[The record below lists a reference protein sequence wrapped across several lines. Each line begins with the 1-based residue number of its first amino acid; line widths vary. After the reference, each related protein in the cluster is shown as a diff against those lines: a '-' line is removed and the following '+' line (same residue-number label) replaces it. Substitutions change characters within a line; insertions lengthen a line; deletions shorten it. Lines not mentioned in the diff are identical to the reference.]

1 LSDVQGDLLSN
12 LDYKTLE
19 DLIFIDVQPNGDATK
34 DFRIKAILRA
44 DDQTG
49 TGKSDITL
57 GQVDVVLDSDTRLD
71 AATERLEHRIE
82 DQEDFLASIKSA
94 VRDQMLYN
102 ESALSVTGTQTN
114 TDQLLDGTVN
124 LFISLVREDKFA
136 VPGGQGK
143 PVLVALRDGNG
154 NDVGSNFRPGKGN
167 EVIAAGR
174 ESDKITIQRDE
185 EMSLTDTYGRDTV
198 IERGGD
204 NDQII
209 MPLSFQDILD
219 NDDLDLSR
227 TQRGREGEGKTLQ
240 IRYHDSTQDADS
252 INDVDLMVYKQ
263 YNDYSSSF
271 RVENLTLYN
280 DDGNGGYVET
290 NYDLGTVTA
299 TGLETSGGK
308 DAYLV
313 GRENVIDQMVIK
325 LNEGEAGI
333 DNILNIVLADV
344 TAEDKVLIEGD
355 GTYQSVADGTHR
367 YEKDADGNIKKD
379 VDGNDIITTDHQVVT
394 FDYGGTTTTIN
405 LYFTD
410 YSPSNDEW
418 LLNTV

>member
-1 LSDVQGDLLSN
+1 M
-12 LDYKTLE
+12 LD
-19 DLIFIDVQPNGDATK
+19 D
-34 DFRIKAILRA
+34 
-44 DDQTG
+44 
-49 TGKSDITL
+49 
-57 GQVDVVLDSDTRLD
+57 
-71 AATERLEHRIE
+71 
-82 DQEDFLASIKSA
+82 
-94 VRDQMLYN
+94 
-102 ESALSVTGTQTN
+102 
-114 TDQLLDGTVN
+114 TVN

-143 PVLVALRDGNG
+143 PVLVALRENG
-154 NDVGSNFRPGKGN
+154 VDLGTNFRPGKGN

-174 ESDKITIQRDE
+174 ADDKITIQQDP
-185 EMSLTDTYGRDTV
+185 EMSLTETYGRDTV
-198 IERGGD
+198 VERGGD

-240 IRYHDSTQDADS
+240 IKYSDSTKDENS

-263 YNDYSSSF
+263 YNDYSTSF

-299 TGLETSGGK
+299 TGLETTGGK

-313 GRENVIDQMVIK
+313 GRDGKADTMTIVADTVAQ
-325 LNEGEAGI
+325 GEMGL
-333 DNILNIVLADV
+333 DNILDIVLADV
-344 TAEDKVLIEGD
+344 TAEDTVSIEGYGSLQSIVD
-355 GTYQSVADGTHR
+355 GTESNA
-367 YEKDADGNIKKD
+367 
-379 VDGNDIITTDHQVVT
+379 TTDHQVVT
-394 FDYGGTTTTIN
+394 LDDNGATTTIN

-410 YSPSNDEW
+410 YTPTDDW
-418 LLNTV
+418 LLSAVISV

>member
-1 LSDVQGDLLSN
+1 L
-12 LDYKTLE
+12 
-19 DLIFIDVQPNGDATK
+19 
-34 DFRIKAILRA
+34 
-44 DDQTG
+44 
-49 TGKSDITL
+49 
-57 GQVDVVLDSDTRLD
+57 
-71 AATERLEHRIE
+71 
-82 DQEDFLASIKSA
+82 
-94 VRDQMLYN
+94 DQMLYN
-102 ESALSVTGTQTN
+102 ESALSVTGTQTD
-114 TDQLLDGTVN
+114 TTQMLDDTVN

-227 TQRGREGEGKTLQ
+227 TQRGREGEGKTLR
-240 IRYHDSTQDADS
+240 IEYSDSTPTADS